1 MSHVAVVVGVYG
13 QLRVLL
19 VALGLF
25 LRKLRFGS
33 MIFLL
38 VLLLLS
44 DFLILLVVLLRLAR
58 LRIDLIFSRIT

>member
-25 LRKLRFGS
+25 LRKLRFGL
-33 MIFLL
+33 MILLL

-44 DFLILLVVLLRLAR
+44 DFLILLEVLLRLAR